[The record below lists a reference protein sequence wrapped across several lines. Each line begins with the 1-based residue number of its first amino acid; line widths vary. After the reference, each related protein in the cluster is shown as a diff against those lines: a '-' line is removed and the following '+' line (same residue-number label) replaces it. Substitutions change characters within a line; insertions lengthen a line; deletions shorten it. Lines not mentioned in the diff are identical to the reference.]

1 MHNTWSSHGTGR
13 RGLGNRLA
21 RIIAKHWVR
30 RGKIHLSQGATEEAL
45 KCSIRALSHCGYLKK
60 AHNLMAESLFPG
72 DDYIAI
78 LSHFHN
84 SLNPVSY
91 VEIGVASGTSLA
103 QVKPETK
110 AIGID
115 PNPCISKKINS
126 RAKLYP
132 IKSDAFFASYDLFE
146 ELGESSPDLV
156 YIDGAHLFEQALRDF
171 ANLER
176 HAHKKTI
183 IMIHDCLPI
192 TPLVAARERVT
203 SFWCGDVWKLI
214 PCLNAYRPD
223 LNIHLI
229 PTFPSGLGV
238 ITNLDPNSTVLP
250 ANFEKIIADYQ
261 NLDLDYDYL
270 DLHRVK
276 SVKIVP
282 NNWENI
288 SQTIFGED

>member
-1 MHNTWSSHGTGR
+1 MHNTWSRHEKGH
-13 RGLGNRLA
+13 RGLRNRLA
-21 RIIAKHWVR
+21 RIIAKHWVA
-30 RGKIHLSQGATEEAL
+30 RGKTHLSRGETEEAL
-45 KCSIRALSHCGYLKK
+45 QCSKRALFHCDYLKK
-60 AHNLMAESLFPG
+60 AHNLMAEALFPG

-78 LSHFHN
+78 LSLFHN

-91 VEIGVASGTSLA
+91 VEIGVATGTSLA

-115 PNPCISKKINS
+115 PRPCISKKINS

-146 ELGESSPDLV
+146 ELGESRLDLV

-176 HAHKKTI
+176 HSHKKTI
-183 IMIHDCLPI
+183 IIIHDCLPI

-223 LNIHLI
+223 LNIRLI

-238 ITNLDPNSTVLP
+238 ITNLDPDSTVLP
-250 ANFEKIIADYQ
+250 ANLEKIISEYQ
-261 NLDLDYDYL
+261 SLDLDYTYL
-270 DLHRVK
+270 DLDQVK
-276 SVKIVP
+276 SVNIVP

-288 SQTIFGED
+288 SHTIIGKN